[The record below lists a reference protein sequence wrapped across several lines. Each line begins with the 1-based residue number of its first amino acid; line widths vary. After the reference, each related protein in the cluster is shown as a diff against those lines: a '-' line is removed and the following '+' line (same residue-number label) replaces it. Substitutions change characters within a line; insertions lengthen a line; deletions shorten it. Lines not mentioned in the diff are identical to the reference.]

1 VLTPVLSLDMEDPL
15 DFIRKHGSFPTVKV
29 GHNLAVKGKKILD
42 ELQNMGLKI
51 ILDLK
56 FCDIP
61 STVIRSIRSWDHE
74 SVIGFTLHSAAG
86 IESIKAAIDSTDKF
100 IFSVVKLTSVEG
112 KLEDYIDLIIEL
124 DKIGSSFVLP
134 GHWAIGMRKKL
145 KGKFLIPGIR
155 MRIKADDQRDIIT
168 INEIKE
174 LDDFAV
180 IGREVYLAD
189 DPGKRIK
196 EIEEM
201 ILL

>member
-86 IESIKAAIDSTDKF
+86 IEI
-100 IFSVVKLTSVEG
+100 EG